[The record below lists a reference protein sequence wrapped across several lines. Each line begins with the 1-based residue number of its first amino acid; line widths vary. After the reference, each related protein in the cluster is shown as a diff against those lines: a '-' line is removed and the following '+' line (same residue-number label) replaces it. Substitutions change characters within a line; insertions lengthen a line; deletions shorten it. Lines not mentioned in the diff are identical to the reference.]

1 MLKVNNLHVFYGGIH
16 ALKGISFNV
25 LESQIVTLLGAN
37 GAGKSTTLR
46 AISGI
51 VKPKEGEIIFEGRNI
66 IGLPPYEIVKLGIAM
81 VPEGR
86 RIFPNLTVLENL
98 LIGAYSRRDS
108 KGVKED
114 LEWIFNLFPVL
125 RERSSQ
131 NAGTLS
137 GGEQQMLAIGRALMS
152 KPKLLMLDEP
162 SLGLAPILVQQVFKA
177 IKKLQSEGTTILLI
191 EQNAR
196 AALHIADYGYVIET
210 GQIVLE
216 GPSEEL
222 INNDKVRKAYLGID

>member
-1 MLKVNNLHVFYGGIH
+1 MLKVKNVHVFYGGIH
-16 ALKGISFNV
+16 ALKGISFDV
-25 LESQIVTLLGAN
+25 LEGQIVTLLGAN

-46 AISGI
+46 AISGL
-51 VKPKEGEIIFEGRNI
+51 VKPKEGEIFFEGRNI

-125 RERSSQ
+125 QERSSQ

-162 SLGLAPILVQQVFKA
+162 SLGLAPVLVQQVFKV

-191 EQNAR
+191 EQNAH
-196 AALHIADYGYVIET
+196 AALQIADYGYVMET

-222 INNDKVRKAYLGID
+222 VHNDKVRKAYLGVD

>member
-177 IKKLQSEGTTILLI
+177 IKKMQSEGTTILLI

-196 AALHIADYGYVIET
+196 AALQIADYGYVIET